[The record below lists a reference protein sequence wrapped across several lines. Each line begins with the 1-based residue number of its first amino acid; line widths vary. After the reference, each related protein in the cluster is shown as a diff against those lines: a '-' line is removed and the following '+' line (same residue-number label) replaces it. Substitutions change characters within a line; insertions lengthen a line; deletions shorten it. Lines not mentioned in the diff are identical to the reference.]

1 MKKVRTGIAILLE
14 ICMLLSLVMIT
25 NVSADNTEQVI
36 YDSDSDFA
44 TYTTKDD
51 LYNNTNWSDGDFEH
65 WDEVGLKVNKDTS
78 ENAEYPNYLTVIGN
92 HSAKYTLA
100 QPVSSGKL
108 RISAAVRI
116 PEAHS
121 GLIDVTD
128 TDGTSPW
135 LIGFYG
141 SNVLN
146 TLYNSDQAKK
156 FLNYIP
162 NEWYDFSIVFDL
174 DAKTYSIQQKNGGNV
189 IWAYRDLPLS
199 IWNAQ
204 EGKLG
209 KEMESITSIRFRQ
222 WGSTLDIGKLKIEK
236 IQQEKDSD
244 FVLCSEDFEKV
255 TNDNLANHGIEAWWA
270 AFSDVA
276 EIKVPTGESSKML
289 TVANDKHVGKKIPAL
304 ESGKKYKFSYTEK
317 LSTSRLYLNILKFND
332 SGSDSLILP
341 WASGNAAYC
350 QDHETNTSA
359 KLGDVK
365 DGDLVRFEAIYD
377 SARKTIECSVFNAK
391 TGEQIGSTVK
401 TNVPDS
407 VVDYIIGS
415 DRSLHISKWGGGE
428 TYIDDFKLEY
438 YVERPNLSDEKVS
451 MTDYKDNPIE
461 INAQTETITPAIKQ
475 IKLDFGTKIE
485 ESSLEGAV
493 TLKKKS
499 DGSVVGFTSSLSEA
513 GVYTITLSKMLEQ
526 NTEYVLSADKKISNE
541 NGYAML
547 NSFTTEFT
555 TGNINSVVKLS
566 NATVDGQTATLGNAS
581 QSGKQIV
588 IDTELVNADSAKK
601 DLVYILTYYKNN
613 TLLNADVKSA
623 EAQQG
628 AISAETQSFDI
639 PSNVSDADT
648 IKVFLWNTSKDM
660 KAYCEPIVIN
670 K

>member
-222 WGSTLDIGKLKIEK
+222 WGSTLDIGK
-236 IQQEKDSD
+236 
-244 FVLCSEDFEKV
+244 
-255 TNDNLANHGIEAWWA
+255 
-270 AFSDVA
+270 
-276 EIKVPTGESSKML
+276 
-289 TVANDKHVGKKIPAL
+289 
-304 ESGKKYKFSYTEK
+304 
-317 LSTSRLYLNILKFND
+317 
-332 SGSDSLILP
+332 
-341 WASGNAAYC
+341 
-350 QDHETNTSA
+350 
-359 KLGDVK
+359 
-365 DGDLVRFEAIYD
+365 
-377 SARKTIECSVFNAK
+377 
-391 TGEQIGSTVK
+391 
-401 TNVPDS
+401 
-407 VVDYIIGS
+407 
-415 DRSLHISKWGGGE
+415 
-428 TYIDDFKLEY
+428 
-438 YVERPNLSDEKVS
+438 
-451 MTDYKDNPIE
+451 
-461 INAQTETITPAIKQ
+461 
-475 IKLDFGTKIE
+475 
-485 ESSLEGAV
+485 
-493 TLKKKS
+493 
-499 DGSVVGFTSSLSEA
+499 
-513 GVYTITLSKMLEQ
+513 
-526 NTEYVLSADKKISNE
+526 
-541 NGYAML
+541 
-547 NSFTTEFT
+547 
-555 TGNINSVVKLS
+555 
-566 NATVDGQTATLGNAS
+566 
-581 QSGKQIV
+581 
-588 IDTELVNADSAKK
+588 
-601 DLVYILTYYKNN
+601 
-613 TLLNADVKSA
+613 
-623 EAQQG
+623 
-628 AISAETQSFDI
+628 
-639 PSNVSDADT
+639 
-648 IKVFLWNTSKDM
+648 
-660 KAYCEPIVIN
+660 
-670 K
+670 

>member
-1 MKKVRTGIAILLE
+1 M
-14 ICMLLSLVMIT
+14 
-25 NVSADNTEQVI
+25 
-36 YDSDSDFA
+36 
-44 TYTTKDD
+44 
-51 LYNNTNWSDGDFEH
+51 
-65 WDEVGLKVNKDTS
+65 
-78 ENAEYPNYLTVIGN
+78 
-92 HSAKYTLA
+92 
-100 QPVSSGKL
+100 

-428 TYIDDFKLEY
+428 TYIYYFKLEY
-438 YVERPNLSDEKVS
+438 YFERPKLSEKKLS
-451 MTDYKDNPIE
+451 MTDFKDNPIE

-475 IKLDFGTKIE
+475 IKLDFGTKIK

-499 DGSVVGFTSSLSEA
+499 DGSDVEFNSSLSEV

-613 TLLNADVKSA
+613 ILLNAAVKPA

-628 AISAETQSFDI
+628 DISAETQRFDI

>member
-128 TDGTSPW
+128 TDGTFPW

-222 WGSTLDIGKLKIEK
+222 WAKTLDIGKLKIEK

-255 TNDNLANHGIEAWWA
+255 TNDNLANHGIEAWWSV
-270 AFSDVA
+270 FSDVA
-276 EIKVPTGESSKML
+276 EIKVPNGESSKML
-289 TVANDKHVGKKIPAL
+289 TVANDKHVAKKMPDL
-304 ESGKKYKFSYTEK
+304 ELGKKYKFSYTEK
-317 LSTSRLYLNILKFND
+317 LSSSRLYLNITKFND
-332 SGSDSLILP
+332 SGQNSLILP
-341 WASGNAAYC
+341 WASGNVAYC
-350 QDHETNTSA
+350 QEHENDTSA

-377 SARKTIECSVFNAK
+377 SARKMIECSIFDAK
-391 TGEQIGSTVK
+391 TGTQIGSTIK

-407 VVDYIIGS
+407 VVNNMIGS
-415 DRSLHISKWGGGE
+415 KSLHISKWGNGE

-438 YVERPNLSDEKVS
+438 YVERPDLSDKKVS

-475 IKLDFGTKIE
+475 IKLDFGTKIK

-499 DGSVVGFTSSLSEA
+499 DGSDVEFNSSLSEV

-613 TLLNADVKSA
+613 ILLNAAVKPA

-628 AISAETQSFDI
+628 DISAETQRFDI

-670 K
+670 E